1 MNGATPRGFWIAIG
15 LVLLVSFVIDLANT
29 NVNGAI
35 DLRNR
40 ITGARLLESGI
51 DPYTYKW
58 HSGEP
63 DIYLDVFNNP
73 NPLVTVS
80 KTTASPALL
89 FLHAPLAALPYRDG
103 EFAWLFAQWA
113 LLLGT
118 GWLWLRAC
126 TADWQR
132 MAIAILLTGFTFT
145 AAWRLHAERGQSY
158 VLLAFVFAAWLAL
171 TLDRTWGRHWV
182 IGVIAGLLIALR
194 PTFALLVPFMALH
207 RRAQLMGVAIGLLV
221 SVGLPML
228 VHQPCWTDYYAA
240 MQVNSELYRN
250 DINPRPGALHWPGT
264 IEEMDTRLMGK
275 FAVISYADFS
285 AFAFLRW
292 LGIEHEWLGDQA
304 WPAWPLLLV
313 VAVGFGLWLALTFR
327 RAPETLL
334 AGLAAWVF
342 LADLFLP
349 AYRNNY
355 NDVLILDV
363 AAAGIVVATKL
374 PWAVW
379 PIALSLPF
387 GLLVYVLA
395 PEQVAFINFPS
406 ALLAVSAVMFM
417 ATLVNRRDPV

>member
-1 MNGATPRGFWIAIG
+1 MNVAMPRWFWIAIG
-15 LVLLVSFVIDLANT
+15 LALAASFIVDLANT
-29 NVNGAI
+29 NANGAI

-40 ITGARLLESGI
+40 ITGVRLLEGGVN
-51 DPYTYKW
+51 PYTYKW
-58 HSGEP
+58 HYDDPE
-63 DIYLDVFNNP
+63 IYLDVFNNP
-73 NPLVTVS
+73 NPQVTVS

-89 FLHAPLAALPYRDG
+89 ILHAPLAALPYRDG
-103 EFAWLFAQWA
+103 EFVWLFAQWA

-132 MAIAILLTGFTFT
+132 TALAILFTGFTYT

-158 VLLAFVFAAWLAL
+158 VLLAFVFAAWLVL
-171 TLDRTWGRHWV
+171 TLDRTWGRHWAV
-182 IGVIAGLLIALR
+182 GLIAGALIALR
-194 PTFALLVPFMALH
+194 PTFALLMPFMVLH
-207 RRAQLMGVAIGLLV
+207 RRAQLIGAVIGLIV
-221 SVGLPML
+221 CIGVPML
-228 VHQPCWTDYYAA
+228 ADQSSWTDYYAA
-240 MQVNSELYRN
+240 MQVNSDLYRN
-250 DINPRPGALHWPGT
+250 DINPRPGPHHYPPQ
-264 IEEMDTRLMGK
+264 IEGAPTLLIAK
-275 FAVISYADFS
+275 FALIPYADFS

-292 LGIEHEWLGDQA
+292 LGVEREWLGDQA

-334 AGLAAWVF
+334 AGLAAWIF

-363 AAAGIVVATKL
+363 LAAGLVVAAKL

-379 PIALSLPF
+379 PFILALPF
-387 GLLVYVLA
+387 GLLVYLLA

-406 ALLAVSAVMFM
+406 ALLTVSAVMFM

>member
-1 MNGATPRGFWIAIG
+1 MNVAMPRWFWIAIG
-15 LVLLVSFVIDLANT
+15 VALFVSFVFDLANT

-40 ITGARLLESGI
+40 ITGVRLLESGI

-58 HSGEP
+58 HYDDP

-89 FLHAPLAALPYRDG
+89 ILHAPLAALAYRDG
-103 EFAWLFAQWA
+103 EFVWLFAQWA

-158 VLLAFVFAAWLAL
+158 VLLAFVFAAWLVL
-171 TLDRTWGRHWV
+171 TLDRTWGRHWLV
-182 IGVIAGLLIALR
+182 GIIAGLLIALR

-207 RRAQLMGVAIGLLV
+207 RRAQLIGVAMGLLV

-228 VHQPCWTDYYAA
+228 AHQPCWTDYYAA

-250 DINPRPGALHWPGT
+250 DVNPRPGPHHYPPQIEGT
-264 IEEMDTRLMGK
+264 PTLLIAK
-275 FAVISYADFS
+275 FAVIPYADFS
-285 AFAFLRW
+285 AFALLRW

-349 AYRNNY
+349 AYRDNY

-363 AAAGIVVATKL
+363 AAAGIVVAASL
-374 PWAVW
+374 PWAIW
-379 PIALSLPF
+379 PIGLALPF

-406 ALLAVSAVMFM
+406 ALMAVSAVMFM